1 MDDQYKVEFLSTID
15 VSAKLKLNMPVDE
28 LDLKYRLEALLVE
41 RFKEG
46 FKFVQMVES
55 QRMNPMNGKNM
66 SGLIVVF
73 EKIEENDV

>member
-15 VSAKLKLNMPVDE
+15 VSAKFKLNMPVDE

-66 SGLIVVF
+66 SGLIIVF
-73 EKIEENDV
+73 EKMEEKDV